1 MHTQQ
6 YEALR
11 SALETYMDG
20 VLPLPDT
27 LWPEDNMPR
36 TLVEAMRYSLLA
48 GGKRLRPVLLLAAYG
63 LYHPDITQA
72 LPFAAAVE
80 MIHTYSL
87 IHDDLPAMDDD
98 DLRRG
103 GPTSHIQFGE
113 ATAILAGDA
122 LLTMAFELMAQSKHP
137 RALPALGEI
146 ALRAGARGMIAGQ
159 SADLAQD
166 EKPDVAYI
174 HQHKTADLLT
184 APVVAGLLLADAPQT
199 AIQAGKQYGYHLGL
213 AFQIA
218 DDLLDLEGD
227 EATLGKRTH
236 KDAEAGKC
244 TWPQVH
250 GVEKARRD
258 AFHHAQL
265 AQQAAQ
271 DLGRET
277 AFFVWLAHNA
287 VQRVQ

>member
-6 YEALR
+6 YEALC

-27 LWPEDNMPR
+27 LWPEGNMPR

-63 LYHPDITQA
+63 LYHPDIAPA

-103 GPTSHIQFGE
+103 RPTNHIQFGE

-227 EATLGKRTH
+227 EATLGKRIH
-236 KDAEAGKC
+236 KDMDAGKR

-250 GVEKARRD
+250 GVEKARWD
-258 AFHHAQL
+258 ALHHAQL

-271 DLGRET
+271 GLGSET